1 MIIKWLINKII
12 WDCFPDLI
20 YQRVEEQIKGW
31 HLQLIKRKWFEK
43 AHSTTSL
50 NTFLAAYILNSQ

>member
-20 YQRVEEQIKGW
+20 YQKVEEQIKGW

-43 AHSTTSL
+43 AHSTT
-50 NTFLAAYILNSQ
+50 